1 MGANLAYL
9 MGIEDLGFTS
19 RSIATDDLFAFL
31 CVLIGL
37 GFSKP
42 VSQLFTH
49 PVNRQSFVLSYLLH
63 FQGEQ
68 NQREHWLKPNVC
80 SQYMELHFCCPQQ
93 MAFSPT
99 TAPSMGISRFYQ
111 KFQLQNIYPVHA
123 QSSACSSRY
132 GPYDKWPQKWRDAWY
147 SNSPLLSWIASLPA
161 SSYQLRVTIHE
172 WYYIL
177 VSIALMHWEYKHI
190 CLKTISS
197 IL

>member
-1 MGANLAYL
+1 
-9 MGIEDLGFTS
+9 MGIQYLGFTS
-19 RSIATDDLFAFL
+19 RSIATDDLLASL
-31 CVLIGL
+31 CVLICL

-80 SQYMELHFCCPQQ
+80 SQYMECHFCCPQQ

-99 TAPSMGISRFYQ
+99 TAQSMGSSRFYQ
-111 KFQLQNIYPVHA
+111 KFQLQKIYPVHV

-132 GPYDKWPQKWRDAWY
+132 GPYVKWPQKWQDAWY
-147 SNSPLLSWIASLPA
+147 SNSPLLSRIASLAA
-161 SSYQLRVTIHE
+161 SSYQLKVTIHE
-172 WYYIL
+172 WHYIL
-177 VSIALMHWEYKHI
+177 VSIALMHWEHKHI

>member
-9 MGIEDLGFTS
+9 MGIQYLGFTS
-19 RSIATDDLFAFL
+19 RSIATDDLLASL
-31 CVLIGL
+31 CVLICL

-80 SQYMELHFCCPQQ
+80 SQYMECHFCCPQQ
-93 MAFSPT
+93 MAFSAT
-99 TAPSMGISRFYQ
+99 TAQSMGSSRFYQ
-111 KFQLQNIYPVHA
+111 KFQLQKIYPVHA

-132 GPYDKWPQKWRDAWY
+132 GPYDKWPQKWQDACY
-147 SNSPLLSWIASLPA
+147 SNSPLLSWIAS
-161 SSYQLRVTIHE
+161 SYQLRVTISWMTLHFGAHC
-172 WYYIL
+172 ID
-177 VSIALMHWEYKHI
+177 ALGA
-190 CLKTISS
+190 
-197 IL
+197 

>member
-1 MGANLAYL
+1 MGANLASL
-9 MGIEDLGFTS
+9 MGIQYLGFTS
-19 RSIATDDLFAFL
+19 RSIATDDLLASL
-31 CVLIGL
+31 CVLLCL

-80 SQYMELHFCCPQQ
+80 SQYMECHFCCPQQ

-99 TAPSMGISRFYQ
+99 TAQSMGSSRFYQ
-111 KFQLQNIYPVHA
+111 KFQLQKIYPVHA

-132 GPYDKWPQKWRDAWY
+132 GPYDK
-147 SNSPLLSWIASLPA
+147 
-161 SSYQLRVTIHE
+161 
-172 WYYIL
+172 
-177 VSIALMHWEYKHI
+177 
-190 CLKTISS
+190 
-197 IL
+197 

>member
-68 NQREHWLKPNVC
+68 NQREQAK
-80 SQYMELHFCCPQQ
+80 
-93 MAFSPT
+93 A
-99 TAPSMGISRFYQ
+99 
-111 KFQLQNIYPVHA
+111 
-123 QSSACSSRY
+123 
-132 GPYDKWPQKWRDAWY
+132 
-147 SNSPLLSWIASLPA
+147 
-161 SSYQLRVTIHE
+161 
-172 WYYIL
+172 
-177 VSIALMHWEYKHI
+177 
-190 CLKTISS
+190 
-197 IL
+197 